1 VVISFINLVPFVSVL
16 GARIFLGEPVS
27 FTRLLGGIL
36 TVTGVYLVSS
46 QDTTFYTGTLRRIY
60 TDSLPH
66 SHHVDPA
73 RNHIYAMIHNMP
85 INRMAPISQQL

>member
-1 VVISFINLVPFVSVL
+1 MVTSFINLVPFVSVL

-46 QDTTFYTGTLRRIY
+46 QDTPSIQAPCVESTQTACPTATRGSCPGSHIRH
-60 TDSLPH
+60 DS
-66 SHHVDPA
+66 
-73 RNHIYAMIHNMP
+73 
-85 INRMAPISQQL
+85 